1 MSDEEW
7 ITVGRKEKRKSS
19 KSSSKKA
26 ESSSTPPPPPPSSL
40 SVTLVT
46 STPKTI
52 TTETTQ
58 CEFTN
63 NPQQFDS
70 LQLIFKKIDDM
81 EQHLRKL
88 RISKMKELH
97 IWPGNRTQIEQAE
110 FKNQLI

>member
-63 NPQQFDS
+63 N
-70 LQLIFKKIDDM
+70 
-81 EQHLRKL
+81 
-88 RISKMKELH
+88 
-97 IWPGNRTQIEQAE
+97 
-110 FKNQLI
+110 